1 MDHEDQIRLAYLR
14 AQLASARLEK
24 QNLAYEIQSPMT
36 PPFKRHRA
44 TRRYSA
50 VSAELQNVAAE
61 LEKFIA
67 AARNAVIPNR
77 FP

>member
-61 LEKFIA
+61 LEKFIS

>member
-1 MDHEDQIRLAYLR
+1 MDHEDHIRLAYLR

-67 AARNAVIPNR
+67 AARNVIPKR
-77 FP
+77 IR